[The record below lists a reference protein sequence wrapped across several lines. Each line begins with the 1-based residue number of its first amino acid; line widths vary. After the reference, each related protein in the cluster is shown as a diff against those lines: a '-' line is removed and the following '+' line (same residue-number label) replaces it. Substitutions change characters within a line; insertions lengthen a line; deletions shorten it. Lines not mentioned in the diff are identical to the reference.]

1 MLRELPD
8 ARQFKNESYRRWFSD
23 NYFDLIVWYGTDKT
37 TIVGFQ
43 LCYDKFDTERAITW
57 HNAKGFSHNRI
68 DDGEA
73 PFEHAK
79 MSPILVSDG
88 AFAKDTIG
96 DKFKA
101 MSVGIDQKVAEFVC
115 EKIRNMLNISSR
127 CLPETHAPI

>member
-1 MLRELPD
+1 MLRELSKS
-8 ARQFKNESYRRWFSD
+8 RQIENESYRRWFSD
-23 NYFDLIVWYGTDKT
+23 NYFDLIVWYDAGKT

-43 LCYDKFDTERAITW
+43 LCYDKLGMERAITW
-57 HNAKGFSHNRI
+57 HKDKGFSHNRI

-88 AFAKDTIG
+88 VFAKDTIA

-101 MSVGIDQKVAEFVC
+101 LSVGIDPNIAEFAC
-115 EKIRNMLNISSR
+115 AKIK
-127 CLPETHAPI
+127 EYAE